1 MNCYNRNYGFNPL
14 WLYHSDKNCFSLYLL
29 LSIGLW
35 SSMHITH
42 ILDGFRILV
51 QKSWKEES
59 KLNSTINLIFSIKT
73 AIVMAMHYKV
83 KEIFKDYYCEDF
95 NFDDIINY
103 IISGNKFLSHWNMT
117 SSPLFSPLSY
127 NSTLQQKFSI
137 LSTYFFTPN
146 SLLFSF
152 LSGHLCFFSWIFT
165 IFNFL

>member
-1 MNCYNRNYGFNPL
+1 MSMSPNFVTLRIIVIILYLIISMNCYNRNYGFNPL

-35 SSMHITH
+35 SSMHITR

-83 KEIFKDYYCEDF
+83 KKIFEDYYCEDF

-103 IISGNKFLSHWNMT
+103 IISSNKLFLNSA
-117 SSPLFSPLSY
+117 SFLLFSPLSY
-127 NSTLQQKFSI
+127 NSIAQ
-137 LSTYFFTPN
+137 
-146 SLLFSF
+146 
-152 LSGHLCFFSWIFT
+152 
-165 IFNFL
+165 